1 MLVFSNRMIE
11 SGSFSAAF
19 TPGSDA
25 LAMADVAKAGSKW
38 AFVDSDPQVTDKE
51 ASDRLAHA
59 FTGRSPVV
67 IYVHGNN
74 NTPETCFK
82 RIALL
87 ETLYPRVEFI
97 GFSWPSEGYLSNG
110 SPLPG
115 VDQGNPGDEEDLREV
130 NRSNRKDKGIADRLW
145 RYRRAKINAQE
156 STDAFARFLRLVA
169 GARLQP
175 GTQQFSLAVHSL
187 GAHLFQYTL
196 QEEQATESVGAAHN
210 VILLAPCVRAAGHD
224 DWVTRFRPKGRTYIT
239 YCQSDTVLLGAYFA
253 DGEQT
258 KLGTDPGPGLV
269 RWGGIRYISFSNSPV
284 GLGSHGY
291 FFKGRSGK
299 KEKLFGRLFGSE
311 ADFELPQDHRAVYLD
326 CDEDGSVCYMGG
338 SGPNVG

>member
-1 MLVFSNRMIE
+1 MLVFSNRIIE
-11 SGSFSAAF
+11 SGSFSATF

-25 LAMADVAKAGSKW
+25 LAMADVAKAGEKW
-38 AFVDSDPQVTDKE
+38 AFVDSDPQVTDRE

-59 FTGRSPVV
+59 FTGSSPVV
-67 IYVHGNN
+67 VYVHGNN
-74 NTPETCFK
+74 NTPQTCFE

-87 ETLYPRVEFI
+87 EATYPGVEII

-110 SPLPG
+110 ARLPG
-115 VDQGNPGDEEDLREV
+115 VDAGNPGDEEDLGGVR
-130 NRSNRKDKGIADRLW
+130 RSNRKDKGIAGRLR
-145 RYRRAKINAQE
+145 RYRQAKINAQE

-210 VILLAPCVRAAGHD
+210 VVLLAPCVRAAGHA
-224 DWVTRFRPKGRTYIT
+224 DWITRFRPKGRTYIT
-239 YCQSDTVLLGAYFA
+239 YCQGDTVLLGAYFA
-253 DGEQT
+253 DGEQM
-258 KLGTDPGPGLV
+258 KLGTDPGSEIV
-269 RWGGIRYISFSNSPV
+269 RWGGVRYISFTNSPA
-284 GLGSHGY
+284 GAGGHGY
-291 FFKGRSGK
+291 FFKSLSDK
-299 KEKLFGRLFGSE
+299 DSKLFGRLFGSE
-311 ADFELPQDHRAVYLD
+311 ADFELPEDHRAVYLD
-326 CDEDGSVCYMGG
+326 CDEDGAVCYMGG